1 MYCKLS
7 YVQKLSLRSDMMKAF
22 SAATVCSILVI
33 PQLFLIAQHVSS
45 GYLDIPSWDGIA
57 NSTYGPSLV
66 SAPVLDYVNDTAA
79 TLVWTL
85 NTSGSVSRIASTFTV
100 EVAFDLYC
108 EDFVTYDRIDVVV
121 PPLFSNNSFTASYTV
136 ANLLSKSSYRFRIC
150 PIFQHVQ
157 GHCSL
162 PLSVT
167 TLDSSNNYWEP
178 IMSRRLSLAAS
189 GRGFAAPVMDRPH
202 LDPGVEIFA
211 KGGVSEDLLR
221 FADPVTAES
230 PVLPSG
236 RRGHSL
242 SQIDQTVFMFG
253 GRTNGES
260 QQIVLR

>member
-1 MYCKLS
+1 
-7 YVQKLSLRSDMMKAF
+7 MMRAF
-22 SAATVCSILVI
+22 SAATVCYILAI
-33 PQLFLIAQHVSS
+33 PQLFSIAQHVSS
-45 GYLDIPSWDGIA
+45 GFLDIPSWDGIA

-66 SAPVLDYVNDTAA
+66 AAPVLDYINDTAA
-79 TLVWTL
+79 TLVWML
-85 NTSGSVSRIASTFTV
+85 NTSDSLSRIATTFTV
-100 EVAFDLYC
+100 EVAFDLYS
-108 EDFVTYDRIDVVV
+108 EDFVTYHRIDVAV

-136 ANLLSKSSYRFRIC
+136 ANLLSKSNYRFRIC
-150 PIFQHVQ
+150 PIFEHVQ

-167 TLDSSNNYWEP
+167 TLESSNNYWEP
-178 IMSRRLSLAAS
+178 IISRRLSLAAS
-189 GRGFAAPVMDRPH
+189 GRGFVAPVLDRPH
-202 LDPGVEIFA
+202 LDPGVEVFA
-211 KGGVSEDLLR
+211 KGDDVSENSLR

-260 QQIVLR
+260 QQIVSVYVHYRQFLILLC